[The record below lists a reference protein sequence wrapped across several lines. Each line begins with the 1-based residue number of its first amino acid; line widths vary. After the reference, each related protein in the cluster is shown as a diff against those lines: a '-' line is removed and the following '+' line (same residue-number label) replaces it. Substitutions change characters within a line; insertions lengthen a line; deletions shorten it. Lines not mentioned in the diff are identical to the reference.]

1 MKIENSV
8 VLVTGGNRGLGKAL
22 VEEALAR
29 GAAKVYAAARDPRA
43 VTTPGAVPLA
53 LDVTDPASVAA
64 AAEQASDVRLL
75 VNNAGALVAA
85 NYLTSPVD
93 DVRREFEV
101 NFYGPLLVTR
111 AFAPTL
117 VRAGAGHVLNVH
129 SVLSWLALS
138 GSYSATKA
146 ALWSMTNA
154 LRLDLAPKGVGV
166 TGLHVGYVDT
176 DMAAAVDAP
185 KSSPADVA
193 RQALDGVEAGA
204 HEVLADEV
212 TRDVKRGLAADV
224 SALYPQLATAVR
236 V

>member
-1 MKIENSV
+1 MEIKNAV
-8 VLVTGGNRGLGKAL
+8 VLVTGGNRGLGKAF

-29 GAAKVYAAARDPRA
+29 GAATVYAAARDPRA

-53 LDVTDPASVAA
+53 LDVTDPESVAA
-64 AAEQASDVRLL
+64 AAAAAGDVTLL

-111 AFAPTL
+111 AFAPAL
-117 VRAGAGHVLNVH
+117 VANGGHVLNVH

-146 ALWSMTNA
+146 ALWSMTNS
-154 LRLDLAPKGVGV
+154 LRLDLAPRGVGV

-176 DMAAAVDAP
+176 DMAAAVEAP
-185 KSSPADVA
+185 KSDPREVA
-193 RQALDGVEAGA
+193 RQALDGVESGT
-204 HEVLADEV
+204 HEVLADQV
-212 TRDVKRGLAADV
+212 TRDVKRGLAAEV
-224 SALYPQLATAVR
+224 TALYPQLPTQPA
-236 V
+236 

>member
-1 MKIENSV
+1 MKIKNAV
-8 VLVTGGNRGLGKAL
+8 VLVTGGNRGLGKAF

-29 GAAKVYAAARDPRA
+29 GAATVYAAARDPRA

-53 LDVTDPASVAA
+53 LDVTDPESVAA
-64 AAEQASDVRLL
+64 AAAAAGDVTLL

-85 NYLTSPVD
+85 NFLTSPVD

-117 VRAGAGHVLNVH
+117 VANGGHVLNVH

-146 ALWSMTNA
+146 ALWSMTNS
-154 LRLDLAPKGVGV
+154 LRLDLAPRGVGV

-176 DMAAAVDAP
+176 DMAAAVEAP
-185 KSSPADVA
+185 KSDPREVA
-193 RQALDGVEAGA
+193 RQALDGVESGT
-204 HEVLADEV
+204 HEVLADQV
-212 TRDVKRGLAADV
+212 TRDVKRGLAAEV
-224 SALYPQLATAVR
+224 SALYPQLAAQPA
-236 V
+236 

>member
-1 MKIENSV
+1 MQIKNSV
-8 VLVTGGNRGLGKAL
+8 VLVTGGNRGLGKAF

-29 GAAKVYAAARDPRA
+29 GAATVYAAARDPRT

-53 LDVTDPASVAA
+53 LDVTDPDSIAA
-64 AAEQASDVRLL
+64 AAARAGDVQIL
-75 VNNAGALVAA
+75 VNNAGGLVKA
-85 NYLTSPVD
+85 NFLTSPVD
-93 DVRREFEV
+93 DVRREFDV

-111 AFAPTL
+111 AFAPAL
-117 VRAGAGHVLNVH
+117 IARGGHVLNVH
-129 SVLSWLALS
+129 SVLSWLAIS

-185 KSSPADVA
+185 KSAPADVA

-204 HEVLADEV
+204 HEVLAD
-212 TRDVKRGLAADV
+212 DVSRTVKQALAADV
-224 SALYPQLATAVR
+224 AALYPQLAA
-236 V
+236 

>member
-8 VLVTGGNRGLGKAL
+8 VLVTGGNRGLGRAF

-29 GAAKVYAAARDPRA
+29 GAARVYAAARDPRA
-43 VTTPGAVPLA
+43 VTTAGAVPLA
-53 LDVTDPASVAA
+53 LDVTDPDSVAA
-64 AAEQASDVRLL
+64 AAATAGDVTLL

-85 NYLTSPVD
+85 NFLTSPVD

-111 AFAPTL
+111 AFAPAL
-117 VRAGAGHVLNVH
+117 VANGGHVLNVH
-129 SVLSWLALS
+129 SVLSWIALN

-146 ALWSMTNA
+146 ALWSMTNS
-154 LRLDLAPKGVGV
+154 LRLDLAPSGVGV

-176 DMAAAVDAP
+176 DMAAAVQAP
-185 KSSPADVA
+185 KSDPREVV
-193 RQALDGVEAGA
+193 RQALDGVESGA

-212 TRDVKRGLAADV
+212 TRDVKRGLAAEV
-224 SALYPQLATAVR
+224 AALYPQLAAQPA
-236 V
+236 

>member
-1 MKIENSV
+1 MEIKNSV
-8 VLVTGGNRGLGKAL
+8 VLVTGGNRGLGKAF

-29 GAAKVYAAARDPRA
+29 GAATVYAAARDPRT

-53 LDVTDPASVAA
+53 LDVTDPDSVAA
-64 AAEQASDVRLL
+64 AAARAGDVSIL
-75 VNNAGALVAA
+75 VNNAGAFVGA
-85 NYLTSPVD
+85 NYLSAPVE

-111 AFAPTL
+111 AFAPAL
-117 VRAGAGHVLNVH
+117 VANGGHVLNVH
-129 SVLSWLALS
+129 SVLSWLAIS

-146 ALWSMTNA
+146 ALWSMTNS
-154 LRLDLAPKGVGV
+154 LRLDLAPRGVGV

-185 KSSPADVA
+185 KERPSDVV
-193 RQALDGVEAGA
+193 RRALDGVEAGA

-212 TRDVKRGLAADV
+212 SREVKRGLAADV
-224 SALYPQLATAVR
+224 AALYPQLA
-236 V
+236 